1 MAIARGERP
10 ELSLP
15 ENEFSERIR
24 ACVESCWKEDPK
36 QRPSMQEVQLT
47 LESILSDRSE
57 KDKNSCL
64 LVKASKTDQQSF
76 NGQRESIGM
85 QPSAN
90 VEPIEL
96 TTNRKHIDLPP
107 LAQATVRFDH
117 GMMSP
122 ISPGLG
128 FPDFTVPASTNLGL
142 SANDTAHIHFPV
154 EKERPAPI
162 SHLPTPPET
171 PTLISGLS
179 PLSFPSPDDR
189 PTLPVS
195 VSILSCIRLFCLHP
209 QRDIHC
215 LLLQVICR
223 FYRRHLAYGPTVQ
236 NWLSWKNHLLV
247 NRLPPLPHI
256 RR

>member
-1 MAIARGERP
+1 MSMHWGALSQRCVLLHPRPDFACAESRGKIYSDKVPFWQYKPDGGVIMAIARGERP

-107 LAQATVRFDH
+107 LAQATVRFNH

-128 FPDFTVPASTNLGL
+128 LPDLLFLPAQ
-142 SANDTAHIHFPV
+142 I
-154 EKERPAPI
+154 
-162 SHLPTPPET
+162 
-171 PTLISGLS
+171 
-179 PLSFPSPDDR
+179 
-189 PTLPVS
+189 
-195 VSILSCIRLFCLHP
+195 
-209 QRDIHC
+209 
-215 LLLQVICR
+215 
-223 FYRRHLAYGPTVQ
+223 
-236 NWLSWKNHLLV
+236 
-247 NRLPPLPHI
+247 
-256 RR
+256 